1 MQILRVGVKVGVE
14 VPVEWGEEDE
24 NGLLVKKEDVGR
36 AINELMDE
44 SRDSEEMRER
54 VNGLAEMAKRAVEK
68 GGSSHSNVTLLIQDV
83 MQQNKR
89 DT

>member
-1 MQILRVGVKVGVE
+1 MKVGVE